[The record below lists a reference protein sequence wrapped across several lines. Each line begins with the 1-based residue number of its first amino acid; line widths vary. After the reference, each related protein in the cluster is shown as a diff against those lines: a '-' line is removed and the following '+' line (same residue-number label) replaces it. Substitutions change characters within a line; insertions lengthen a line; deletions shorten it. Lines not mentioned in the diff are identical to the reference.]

1 MPTINELKAEL
12 DDAQTLKMISSAF
25 TEASAARVQKIK
37 TMFETNRQF
46 YEEISHVYHL
56 VRAGHSGQTVKK
68 AETPKDGIMYV
79 GLTSNQR
86 FYGNLNVTI
95 MEKLLSDYE
104 KDSGKKQ
111 LLVIGSTGRDFI
123 RSRAETLKHEVLLFE
138 KENPST
144 PEVGKFLDSVKRF
157 EPVQLYYPKFVS
169 LVSQTVGTMDIT
181 QAAKKGEQIPADEI
195 NMLLEPEHS
204 KMLDFFERQVRSL
217 LFLRVVLEAD
227 LARTAA
233 RLITMNS
240 AEERSTALI
249 KVKKGQIRKIQS
261 SIINAKLLETF
272 AALKGIKH

>member
-1 MPTINELKAEL
+1 MPTINEIKAEL
-12 DDAQTLKMISSAF
+12 DDALTLKMISSAF

-37 TMFETNRQF
+37 KLFETNRQF

-56 VRAGHSGQTVKK
+56 VRAGHSEETVKK
-68 AETPKDGIMYV
+68 PDLPTDGVVYV

-95 MEKLLSDYE
+95 MDKLLSDYE
-104 KDSGKKQ
+104 KESGKKK
-111 LLVIGSTGRDFI
+111 LLIIGSTGRDFLG
-123 RSRAETLKHEVLLFE
+123 SRVDAKKHEVLLFE
-138 KENPST
+138 KENPNT
-144 PEVGKFLDSVKRF
+144 AEVGKFLDSVKHF

-169 LVSQTVGTMDIT
+169 LVSQTVGIMDIT
-181 QAAKKGEQIPADEI
+181 QAAKKGEQLPVDEI

-204 KMLDFFERQVRSL
+204 KMLSFFERQVRSL

-233 RLITMNS
+233 RLITMSS

-249 KVKKGQIRKIQS
+249 KTKKGQIRKIQS

-272 AALKGIKH
+272 AALKGIQH

>member
-1 MPTINELKAEL
+1 MPTINEIKAEL

-37 TMFETNRQF
+37 KLFEMNRQF

-56 VRAGHSGQTVKK
+56 VRAGHSEQMLKK
-68 AETPKDGIMYV
+68 PEPATEGVMYV

-95 MEKLLSDYE
+95 MDKLIADFE
-104 KDSGKKQ
+104 KDTGKKH
-111 LLVIGSTGRDFI
+111 LLIIGSTGRDFL
-123 RSRAETLKHEVLLFE
+123 RSRADSKNHDVLLFE
-138 KENPST
+138 KENPT
-144 PEVGKFLDSVKRF
+144 TAEVGKFLDSVKHF

-169 LVSQTVGTMDIT
+169 LVSQTVGITDIT
-181 QAAKKGEQIPADEI
+181 QAAKKGEELPPDEI

-204 KMLDFFERQVRSL
+204 KMLAFFERQVRSL

-233 RLITMNS
+233 RLITMSS

-249 KVKKGQIRKIQS
+249 KSKKGQIRKIQS